1 MVTMN
6 ISINEELVKVIDIEI
21 KKKKYA
27 NRSEFFRDLIR
38 KTFVDDK
45 EDFVYSKDYYKML
58 NYTLRDWNDP
68 SNDNLFS
75 AE

>member
-38 KTFVDDK
+38 KTYIDDD
-45 EDFVYSKDYYKML
+45 DFIHSKDYYELL
-58 NYTLRDWNDP
+58 NHNLREWNDP
-68 SNDNLFS
+68 SNDNIFS
-75 AE
+75 TE